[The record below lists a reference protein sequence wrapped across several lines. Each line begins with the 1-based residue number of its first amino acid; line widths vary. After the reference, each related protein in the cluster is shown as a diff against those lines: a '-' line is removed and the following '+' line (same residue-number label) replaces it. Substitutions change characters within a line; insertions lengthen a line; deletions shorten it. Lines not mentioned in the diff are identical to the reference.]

1 MRLAYACDMWYNFA
15 QSPFDDTAWPGGKHM
30 WTFSEDHDDLID
42 HLRANI
48 DRMYQDRV
56 RRASW
61 MDVQHTHTW
70 RPPTDV
76 FETDEAVVVRIEVA
90 GMSQSDFHIST
101 NERLLV
107 ITGFRND
114 PSPKVAYHQLE
125 VRYGEFRVEVFL
137 HWLIDHTRVQA
148 TYESGFLM
156 VTLPRTQPRQI
167 PVVDVDS

>member
-1 MRLAYACDMWYNFA
+1 MWV
-15 QSPFDDTAWPGGKHM
+15 
-30 WTFSEDHDDLID
+30 FSEDHDDAIE

-61 MDVQHTHTW
+61 MDTPHTHTW

-90 GMSQSDFHIST
+90 GMRQADFNIST
-101 NERLLV
+101 NERLLM
-107 ITGFRND
+107 ITGYRRD
-114 PSPKVAYHQLE
+114 PSPKVVYHQME

-137 HWLIDHTRVQA
+137 HWSIDQTRIEA
-148 TYESGFLM
+148 IYENGFLHL
-156 VTLPRTQPRQI
+156 TLPRAPQRQI
-167 PVVDVDS
+167 PVVDADG